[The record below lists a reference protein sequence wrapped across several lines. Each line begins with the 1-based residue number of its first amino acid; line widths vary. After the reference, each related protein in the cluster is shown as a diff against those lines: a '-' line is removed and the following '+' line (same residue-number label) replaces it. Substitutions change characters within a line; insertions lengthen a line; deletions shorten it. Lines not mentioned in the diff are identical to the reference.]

1 MLSNS
6 NNWVLVGFNS
16 NSKFHTTI
24 LFYFIFHALNIM
36 LSAKKDYETLKL
48 QDLFN
53 AYGFELYDSKNI
65 VVCELTP
72 KISPPYKVDS
82 T

>member
-1 MLSNS
+1 MS
-6 NNWVLVGFNS
+6 
-16 NSKFHTTI
+16 
-24 LFYFIFHALNIM
+24 
-36 LSAKKDYETLKL
+36 SAKKDYETLKL

-65 VVCELTP
+65 VVCELTRP
-72 KISPPYKVDS
+72 LQGRFNLNSF